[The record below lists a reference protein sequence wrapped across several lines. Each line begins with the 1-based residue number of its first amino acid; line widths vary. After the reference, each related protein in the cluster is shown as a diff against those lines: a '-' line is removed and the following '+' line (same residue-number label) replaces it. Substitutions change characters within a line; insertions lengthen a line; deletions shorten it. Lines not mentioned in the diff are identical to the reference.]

1 MAGILRPAFYNNS
14 SRETLLGTVGTT
26 IAHEMSHGFDPYGI
40 QYDSEGQSNCV
51 LTPEDLEAYQKK
63 VQRLT
68 ENLSRIE
75 LADGALMDGTRKL
88 SEEAA
93 DLLGLR
99 LVLNMASQAE
109 GFDYD
114 LFFRTLARCFFRSFK
129 TREAAMD
136 NYASDYHPAYYI
148 RVNYTFSQFEEFYRT
163 YPAIQEGTGM
173 YYPPESRES
182 LW

>member
-1 MAGILRPAFYNNS
+1 MNLSWSCNIRKGVPYEKKTDPAD
-14 SRETLLGTVGTT
+14 
-26 IAHEMSHGFDPYGI
+26 DPGPA
-40 QYDSEGQSNCV
+40 YD
-51 LTPEDLEAYQKK
+51 LFK
-63 VQRLT
+63 RLT

-75 LADGALMDGTRKL
+75 LADGILMDGARKL

-99 LVLNMASQAE
+99 LVLNMASQTE
-109 GFDYD
+109 GYDYD
-114 LFFRTLARCFFRSFK
+114 LFFRTLARCFYRGFK

-148 RVNYTFSQFEEFYRT
+148 RVNYTFSQFEDFYRT
-163 YPAIQEGTGM
+163 YPAVQEGTGM
-173 YYPPESRES
+173 YYLPESRES